1 MRLNDPT
8 TCVYQL
14 ILDGND
20 SNDTKII
27 QYFIMHGLGLCIKFN
42 SFVSHMFYAW
52 SFRNNEAPPVDIKQN
67 KYFISLNT
75 CTTVFAWVSSNSN
88 KNRT

>member
-1 MRLNDPT
+1 MDDPT

-27 QYFIMHGLGLCIKFN
+27 QYFIMHGLGLCIKLD
-42 SFVSHMFYAW
+42 SFVSHMFYPW
-52 SFRNNEAPPVDIKQN
+52 SFSHNKAVPISIK
-67 KYFISLNT
+67 KKTYLLFLNSY
-75 CTTVFAWVSSNSN
+75 TTVFAWGAGNSN